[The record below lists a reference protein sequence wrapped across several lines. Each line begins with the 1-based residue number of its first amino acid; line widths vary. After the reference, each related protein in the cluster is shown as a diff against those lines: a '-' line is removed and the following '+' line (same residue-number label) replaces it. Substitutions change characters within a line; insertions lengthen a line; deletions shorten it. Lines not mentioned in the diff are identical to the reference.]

1 MKSPRLR
8 LAFCSLAAGVLLLVA
23 APAAVAQTQ
32 APPAGRDTSAASV
45 ASYPL
50 TQKMPVDPE
59 VTVGTLPNGLR
70 YYIRP
75 NAKPPKR
82 AELRLVVKAG
92 SVLEEEDQ
100 RGLAH
105 FVEHMEFEGTRHF
118 PRQGVIQFLSSL
130 GLGIGPDANAA
141 TSYDDTQYTLRVPT
155 DVPGVLDRALLVLED
170 WAQSAT
176 FEESAIEHE
185 RGIVLSEW
193 RMRLGAGERT
203 QDKIRRVQLEGSR
216 YADRTPIGTPEVI
229 QRATREQLLHFYRDW
244 YRPDLMAVI
253 VVGDID
259 RDAVVDMI
267 KQHFSSLSVPLG
279 AKPRP
284 AYDVPDKA
292 TTRFALVTDREITA
306 TAVAVS
312 NLRPARN
319 QGTVGGYRDIM
330 LDQLFGAMLDA
341 RLDELS
347 QRENPPFLR
356 AAANRGLFP
365 TPRTKD
371 EAVLQALVA
380 NDGVSRGLDALLTEH
395 QRVARYGFTEGELAR
410 AKEAMMRGY
419 ERVVTES
426 PDRES
431 ESRADEYTRNF
442 LQDEALPT
450 IWQEL
455 AFHRRFMPGVTL
467 AELNALARD
476 WFPDQNRVVIVSAP
490 DAAGVVIPDQEQLAK
505 VVSAAAA
512 KQVEAYVDAGAGQ
525 ALMDAPPAR
534 GTIVKTTTRPEAGIT
549 EWTLSNGA
557 TVVLKPTTLKEDQIL
572 FRASAPGGTSL
583 ASDADFAAARAADDV
598 VPAGGVGKFTSVM
611 LDRILVGKAVA
622 VTPFIGEISQG
633 MGGGST
639 PQDLE
644 TMFQLIYLR
653 FTQPRADPTVFAG
666 LSSQAKALLANRT
679 ASPDVVFDQTMDA
692 VLSGNHPRR
701 QPETAATVDQWDL
714 AKSLAFYKAR
724 FADADNFTFVFVG
737 SFTPETL
744 KPLVETYLASLPA
757 THAGETW
764 RDLGISPPSGVV
776 EKTIEKGIAPK
787 SQVAIVF
794 SGPFVYD
801 DTHKLALRA
810 MTMVLE
816 SRLFDSIRQE
826 LGGTYSIDAA
836 PSMQK
841 IPRPEYS
848 VRIEWTSDPARTA
861 TLVQRVFEEID
872 FVRNI
877 QYSSGQVGRIRE
889 ALLREFERNSQD
901 NRYLLNQIA
910 RKYEEGEASDVAAA
924 INLPDRIAKL
934 TGEQIEQAAKTYL
947 NAQNYVKVTLV
958 PEKK

>member
-1 MKSPRLR
+1 MNSLRQR
-8 LAFCSLAAGVLLLVA
+8 LASCSLAASVLLAA
-23 APAAVAQTQ
+23 APVAFAQVP
-32 APPAGRDTSAASV
+32 AAGRETSAESV

-59 VTVGTLPNGLR
+59 VTVGTLSNGLR
-70 YYIRP
+70 YYVRA

-92 SVLEEEDQ
+92 SVLEDDDQ

-105 FVEHMEFEGTRHF
+105 FVEHMEFEGTRRF

-155 DVPGVLDRALLVLED
+155 DVPGTLDRALMVLED

-176 FEESAIEHE
+176 FDESAIEHE

-229 QRATREQLLHFYRDW
+229 QKATRDQLLRFYRDW

-259 RDAVVDMI
+259 RDQVVGMI
-267 KQHFSSLSVPLG
+267 KQRFSSLTVPIG

-292 TTRFALVTDREITA
+292 TTRFAIVTDKEITS

-312 NLRPARN
+312 DLRPARD
-319 QGTVGGYRDIM
+319 QGSVGGYRDIM

-347 QRENPPFLR
+347 QRESPPFLR

-380 NDGVSRGLDALLTEH
+380 NDGVPRGLDALLTEL
-395 QRVARYGFTEGELAR
+395 QRVIRFGFTEGELSR
-410 AKEAMMRGY
+410 AKEDMMRNY

-431 ESRADEYTRNF
+431 ASRADEYTRNF
-442 LQDEALPT
+442 LQSEALPT

-467 AELNALARD
+467 AELNALAHD

-490 DAAGVVIPDQEQLAK
+490 DAPGVVMPDQAQLAK
-505 VVSAAAA
+505 VVSSVAA
-512 KQVEAYVDAGAGQ
+512 KKLEPYVDTAAGQ
-525 ALMDAPPAR
+525 ALMDAPPSR
-534 GTIVKTTTRPEAGIT
+534 GTIVKTTTRAEAGIT
-549 EWTLSNGA
+549 EWKLSNGA

-572 FRASAPGGTSL
+572 FRAAAPGGTSL
-583 ASDADFAAARAADDV
+583 ASDADFVSARVADDV
-598 VPAGGVGKFTSVM
+598 VPAGGVGKFSSVM
-611 LDRILVGKAVA
+611 LDRLLVGKAVA
-622 VTPFIGEISQG
+622 VSPYIGEISQG

-653 FTQPRADPTVFAG
+653 FTQPRADPTVFAA
-666 LSSQAKALLANRT
+666 LASQAKALLANRT
-679 ASPDVVFDQTMDA
+679 ASPDVVFDQTIDA

-701 QPETAATVDQWDL
+701 QPETAATVDKWDL

-724 FADADNFTFVFVG
+724 FADASNFTFVFVG
-737 SFTPETL
+737 SFTPETM

-764 RDLGISPPSGVV
+764 RDPGISPPSGVINR
-776 EKTIEKGIAPK
+776 TIEKGIAPK

-801 DTHKLALRA
+801 DAHKLALRA

-816 SRLFDSIRQE
+816 SRLFDTIRQE
-826 LGGTYSIDAA
+826 LGGTYSIEAN
-836 PSMQK
+836 PGMQK

-848 VRIEWTSDPARTA
+848 VRIEWTSDPEKTA
-861 TLVQRVFEEID
+861 SLVQRVFDEID

-877 QYSSGQVGRIRE
+877 DYSPAQVARIRE

-901 NRYLLNQIA
+901 NRYLLNQIG
-910 RKYEEGEASDVAAA
+910 RKYEEGEAADVAAA

-934 TGEQIEQAAKTYL
+934 TADQIEEAAKTYL
-947 NAQNYVKVTLV
+947 NTQNYVKVTLV